1 MKKLGVVVA
10 TAVLAASLVGCSQLP
25 VSGDSQAQ
33 AGDEGT
39 QQADSYEDGIAWRF
53 YSGSGGDDTREIVC
67 WGDSMTQGVGA
78 DTDADA
84 LVSLA
89 DGELYD
95 TSAQSYPQV
104 LSQLTGLDTYNF
116 GVAGATSEEIA
127 VMQGGL
133 PWTEIEVADDGDE
146 PEDPTE
152 DATAENDDLAPDEWT
167 EIEVAD
173 DGDEPEDPAEDA
185 TAENDDLAPDDGNES
200 EAEAAAAAD
209 DEGGD
214 DEADE
219 QGEQVIS
226 HIDPEVAEEGE
237 ERTGDI
243 LVLEIGSNGGWDDDY
258 QVLISQYR
266 AMIDRSGCE
275 DYLILG
281 DTDDPG
287 TSVGDTSQVPFTE
300 DYAPRETSWEA
311 ALREA
316 FGDHFI
322 NMRVFLIKHGLE
334 ISGLTPTAE
343 DVANARLGCISK
355 QLRSDWTHL
364 NAHGYFAKAVA
375 VYQRGI
381 KLGYWS
387 PGAGS
392 IDVPGPQG
400 HYDKAKDHG

>member
-1 MKKLGVVVA
+1 MRRLGVA
-10 TAVLAASLVGCSQLP
+10 IAAALLAASLAGCVQSSTSDASQ
-25 VSGDSQAQ
+25 VDV
-33 AGDEGT
+33 DEEST
-39 QQADSYEDGIAWRF
+39 QQAEEDELYVDDFDWR
-53 YSGSGGDDTREIVC
+53 YYPGTSDDDTREIVC

-78 DTDADA
+78 DDDPGA

-95 TSAQSYPQV
+95 TSYQSYPQV

-127 VMQGGL
+127 VMQGAL
-133 PWTEIEVADDGDE
+133 PWATLDNDGADVTSDADDKG
-146 PEDPTE
+146 
-152 DATAENDDLAPDEWT
+152 ENDDSDPETDTDAP
-167 EIEVAD
+167 A
-173 DGDEPEDPAEDA
+173 
-185 TAENDDLAPDDGNES
+185 
-200 EAEAAAAAD
+200 
-209 DEGGD
+209 DEG
-214 DEADE
+214 E
-219 QGEQVIS
+219 QPIS
-226 HIDPEVAEEGE
+226 HIDPEVVDEGE
-237 ERTGDI
+237 EHTGDI
-243 LVLEIGSNGGWDDDY
+243 LVLEIGSNGGWDGDY
-258 QVLISQYR
+258 QVLIDQYR
-266 AMIDRSGCE
+266 AMIDRSGCD

-287 TSVGDTSQVPFTE
+287 TSVGDTSQVPFTD
-300 DYAPRETSWEA
+300 DYAPRETSWET

-334 ISGLTPTAE
+334 ISGLTPTPE
-343 DVANARLGCISK
+343 DVADARLGCISK

-364 NAHGYFAKAVA
+364 NARGYFAKAVA

-392 IDVPGPQG
+392 IDVPKPQRSQG
-400 HYDKAKDHG
+400 QAEGQG

>member
-1 MKKLGVVVA
+1 MRCPRPSREGGCAVKKFGVVVA

-146 PEDPTE
+146 PEDPQKM
-152 DATAENDDLAPDEWT
+152 PR
-167 EIEVAD
+167 
-173 DGDEPEDPAEDA
+173 P
-185 TAENDDLAPDDGNES
+185 
-200 EAEAAAAAD
+200 
-209 DEGGD
+209 
-214 DEADE
+214 
-219 QGEQVIS
+219 
-226 HIDPEVAEEGE
+226 
-237 ERTGDI
+237 RT
-243 LVLEIGSNGGWDDDY
+243 
-258 QVLISQYR
+258 
-266 AMIDRSGCE
+266 
-275 DYLILG
+275 
-281 DTDDPG
+281 T
-287 TSVGDTSQVPFTE
+287 TSLRMT
-300 DYAPRETSWEA
+300 ETS
-311 ALREA
+311 LKPRPRPRL
-316 FGDHFI
+316 
-322 NMRVFLIKHGLE
+322 MTRVETTRQTNKA
-334 ISGLTPTAE
+334 S
-343 DVANARLGCISK
+343 
-355 QLRSDWTHL
+355 RSSAT
-364 NAHGYFAKAVA
+364 
-375 VYQRGI
+375 
-381 KLGYWS
+381 
-387 PGAGS
+387 
-392 IDVPGPQG
+392 
-400 HYDKAKDHG
+400 

>member
-1 MKKLGVVVA
+1 MRCPRPSREGGCAVKKLGVVVA

-146 PEDPTE
+146 PEDPT
-152 DATAENDDLAPDEWT
+152 
-167 EIEVAD
+167 
-173 DGDEPEDPAEDA
+173 EDA

-375 VYQRGI
+375 VYQRGV

-387 PGAGS
+387 AGEGS
-392 IDVPGPQG
+392 IDVALPHGHHRQAVGQG
-400 HYDKAKDHG
+400 

>member
-10 TAVLAASLVGCSQLP
+10 TVVLAASLVGCSQLP

-53 YSGSGGDDTREIVC
+53 YSGSGGDDMREIVC

-133 PWTEIEVADDGDE
+133 P
-146 PEDPTE
+146 
-152 DATAENDDLAPDEWT
+152 WT

>member
-1 MKKLGVVVA
+1 MRRRFARRGGALVKRLGVA
-10 TAVLAASLVGCSQLP
+10 IAAAVLAASLVGCGQSSASDASQ
-25 VSGDSQAQ
+25 VDA
-33 AGDEGT
+33 DEESA
-39 QQADSYEDGIAWRF
+39 QQAEEDFSYPDDFDWRF
-53 YSGSGGDDTREIVC
+53 YPGTSDDDTREIVC

-78 DTDADA
+78 DDDPDA
-84 LVSLA
+84 LVALA

-95 TSAQSYPQV
+95 TSYQSYPQV

-133 PWTEIEVADDGDE
+133 PWTALYADGSDDSENSDE
-146 PEDPTE
+146 
-152 DATAENDDLAPDEWT
+152 
-167 EIEVAD
+167 
-173 DGDEPEDPAEDA
+173 
-185 TAENDDLAPDDGNES
+185 
-200 EAEAAAAAD
+200 
-209 DEGGD
+209 
-214 DEADE
+214 DE
-219 QGEQVIS
+219 QTIS
-226 HIDPEVAEEGE
+226 HIDPEVVDEGE
-237 ERTGDI
+237 EHTGDI
-243 LVLEIGSNGGWDDDY
+243 LVLEIGSNGGWDGDY
-258 QVLISQYR
+258 QVLIDQYR
-266 AMIDRSGCE
+266 AMIDRSGCD

-287 TSVGDTSQVPFTE
+287 TSVGDTSQVPFTD
-300 DYAPRETSWEA
+300 DYAPRETSWET

-334 ISGLTPTAE
+334 ISGLTPTPE
-343 DVANARLGCISK
+343 DVADARLGCISK

-364 NAHGYFAKAVA
+364 NARGYFAKAVA

-392 IDVPGPQG
+392 IDVPKPQRSQG
-400 HYDKAKDHG
+400 KAEGQG

>member
-1 MKKLGVVVA
+1 MKRLGVVVA
-10 TAVLAASLVGCSQLP
+10 AAVLVVSFVGCSQP
-25 VSGDSQAQ
+25 FSSGDSQVQ
-33 AGDEGT
+33 AGEEDA
-39 QQADSYEDGIAWRF
+39 QQAGSYEDGVDWRF
-53 YSGSGGDDTREIVC
+53 YPGNGGDDTREIVC

-133 PWTEIEVADDGDE
+133 PWTEIEIADGDDE
-146 PEDPTE
+146 AEDSAGDSATE
-152 DATAENDDLAPDEWT
+152 SDDLATD
-167 EIEVAD
+167 A
-173 DGDEPEDPAEDA
+173 GDEAE
-185 TAENDDLAPDDGNES
+185 
-200 EAEAAAAAD
+200 AD

-214 DEADE
+214 DEADD
-219 QGEQVIS
+219 QGEQPIS
-226 HIDPEVAEEGE
+226 HIDPEVVDEGE
-237 ERTGDI
+237 EHTGDI
-243 LVLEIGSNGGWDDDY
+243 LVLEIGSNGGWDGDY
-258 QVLISQYR
+258 QVLIDQYR
-266 AMIDRSGCE
+266 AMIDRSGCD

-287 TSVGDTSQVPFTE
+287 TSVGDTSQVPFTD
-300 DYAPRETSWEA
+300 DYAPRETSWET

-334 ISGLTPTAE
+334 ISGLTPTPE
-343 DVANARLGCISK
+343 DVADARLGCISK

-364 NAHGYFAKAVA
+364 NARGYFAKAVA

-392 IDVPGPQG
+392 IDVPKPQRSQG
-400 HYDKAKDHG
+400 QAEGQG

>member
-1 MKKLGVVVA
+1 MRCPRPSREGGCAVKKLGVVVA

-78 DTDADA
+78 DTDVDA

-133 PWTEIEVADDGDE
+133 P
-146 PEDPTE
+146 
-152 DATAENDDLAPDEWT
+152 WT

-375 VYQRGI
+375 VYQRGV

-387 PGAGS
+387 ADEGS
-392 IDVPGPQG
+392 IDVALPHGHHRQAVGQG
-400 HYDKAKDHG
+400 

>member
-1 MKKLGVVVA
+1 VKKLGVVVA

-152 DATAENDDLAPDEWT
+152 DATAENDDLAPD
-167 EIEVAD
+167 
-173 DGDEPEDPAEDA
+173 
-185 TAENDDLAPDDGNES
+185 DGNES

-300 DYAPRETSWEA
+300 DYAPARDQ
-311 ALREA
+311 LGGCPPR
-316 FGDHFI
+316 
-322 NMRVFLIKHGLE
+322 GLWR
-334 ISGLTPTAE
+334 SLHQH
-343 DVANARLGCISK
+343 ARLSH
-355 QLRSDWTHL
+355 QAW
-364 NAHGYFAKAVA
+364 A
-375 VYQRGI
+375 
-381 KLGYWS
+381 
-387 PGAGS
+387 
-392 IDVPGPQG
+392 
-400 HYDKAKDHG
+400 

>member
-1 MKKLGVVVA
+1 MRRLGVA
-10 TAVLAASLVGCSQLP
+10 IAAALLAASLAGCGQS
-25 VSGDSQAQ
+25 SASDDSQTDT
-33 AGDEGT
+33 GEEGA
-39 QQADSYEDGIAWRF
+39 QQAEEDFSYPDDFNWRF
-53 YSGSGGDDTREIVC
+53 YPGTSDDDTREIVC

-78 DTDADA
+78 DDDADA

-95 TSAQSYPQV
+95 TSYQSYPQV

-127 VMQGGL
+127 VMQGAL
-133 PWTEIEVADDGDE
+133 PWVTLDIDNADASVDPDGEDE
-146 PEDPTE
+146 DD
-152 DATAENDDLAPDEWT
+152 DAESD
-167 EIEVAD
+167 AD
-173 DGDEPEDPAEDA
+173 A
-185 TAENDDLAPDDGNES
+185 
-200 EAEAAAAAD
+200 EAES
-209 DEGGD
+209 DEGA
-214 DEADE
+214 EADAESDAEAESDAVE
-219 QGEQVIS
+219 QPVS
-226 HIDPEVAEEGE
+226 HIDPEVVDEGTQH
-237 ERTGDI
+237 TGDI
-243 LVLEIGSNGGWDDDY
+243 LVLEIGSNGGWGGDY
-258 QVLISQYR
+258 QVLIDQYR

-287 TSVGDTSQVPFTE
+287 TSVGDTSQEPFTE
-300 DYAPRETSWEA
+300 DYAPRETSWET

-334 ISGLTPTAE
+334 ISGLTPTPE
-343 DVANARLGCISK
+343 DVADARLGCISK

-364 NAHGYFAKAVA
+364 NARGYFAKAVA

-392 IDVPGPQG
+392 IDVPKPQRS
-400 HYDKAKDHG
+400 HGQAEGQG

>member
-1 MKKLGVVVA
+1 MKRLGVA
-10 TAVLAASLVGCSQLP
+10 IAAAVLAASLVGCGQSSASDASQ
-25 VSGDSQAQ
+25 VDA
-33 AGDEGT
+33 DEESA
-39 QQADSYEDGIAWRF
+39 QQADEDASYADDSDWRF
-53 YSGSGGDDTREIVC
+53 YPGTSDVDTREIVC

-78 DTDADA
+78 DDDPDA
-84 LVSLA
+84 LVALA

-95 TSAQSYPQV
+95 TSYQSYPQV

-127 VMQGGL
+127 VMQGAL
-133 PWTEIEVADDGDE
+133 PWVVF
-146 PEDPTE
+146 
-152 DATAENDDLAPDEWT
+152 ENDSADAADGPVGEDEDDDADLD
-167 EIEVAD
+167 AD
-173 DGDEPEDPAEDA
+173 
-185 TAENDDLAPDDGNES
+185 S
-200 EAEAAAAAD
+200 EADSDAESDAV
-209 DEGGD
+209 
-214 DEADE
+214 E
-219 QGEQVIS
+219 QPIS
-226 HIDPEVAEEGE
+226 HIDPEVVDEGTLH
-237 ERTGDI
+237 TGDI
-243 LVLEIGSNGGWDDDY
+243 LVLEIGSNGGWDGDY
-258 QVLISQYR
+258 QVLIDQYR

-287 TSVGDTSQVPFTE
+287 TSVGDASQEPFTE
-300 DYAPRETSWEA
+300 DYAPRETSWET

-334 ISGLTPTAE
+334 ISGLTPTPE
-343 DVANARLGCISK
+343 DVADARLGCISK

-364 NAHGYFAKAVA
+364 NARGYFAKAVA

-392 IDVPGPQG
+392 IDVPKPQRSHG
-400 HYDKAKDHG
+400 QAKGQG

>member
-53 YSGSGGDDTREIVC
+53 YSGSGGDDMREIVC

-133 PWTEIEVADDGDE
+133 P
-146 PEDPTE
+146 
-152 DATAENDDLAPDEWT
+152 WT

-300 DYAPRETSWEA
+300 DYAPKETSWEA

-316 FGDHFI
+316 FGDHFL

>member
-1 MKKLGVVVA
+1 MRRLGVAIA
-10 TAVLAASLVGCSQLP
+10 TIVLAVSLAGCGQSSTSDASQVD
-25 VSGDSQAQ
+25 V
-33 AGDEGT
+33 DEEST
-39 QQADSYEDGIAWRF
+39 QQAEEDELYVDDFDWR
-53 YSGSGGDDTREIVC
+53 YYPGTSDDDTREIVC

-78 DTDADA
+78 DDDPGA

-95 TSAQSYPQV
+95 TSYQSYPQV

-127 VMQGGL
+127 VMQGAL
-133 PWTEIEVADDGDE
+133 PWATLDNDGADATSDADDKG
-146 PEDPTE
+146 
-152 DATAENDDLAPDEWT
+152 ENDDSDPETDTDAP
-167 EIEVAD
+167 A
-173 DGDEPEDPAEDA
+173 
-185 TAENDDLAPDDGNES
+185 
-200 EAEAAAAAD
+200 
-209 DEGGD
+209 DEG
-214 DEADE
+214 E
-219 QGEQVIS
+219 QPIR
-226 HIDPEVAEEGE
+226 HIDPEVVDEGE
-237 ERTGDI
+237 EHTGDI
-243 LVLEIGSNGGWDDDY
+243 LVLEIGSNGGWGGDY
-258 QVLISQYR
+258 QVLIDQYR
-266 AMIDRSGCE
+266 AMIDRSGCD

-287 TSVGDTSQVPFTE
+287 TSVGDTSQVPFTD
-300 DYAPRETSWEA
+300 DYAPRETSWET

-334 ISGLTPTAE
+334 ISGLTPTPE
-343 DVANARLGCISK
+343 DVADARLGCISK

-364 NAHGYFAKAVA
+364 NARGYFAKAVA

-392 IDVPGPQG
+392 IDVPKPQRSQG
-400 HYDKAKDHG
+400 QAEGQG